1 MRLFQA
7 IEAQYAAL
15 RAINGGSAGDGISRA
30 VATLLVVVQVFP
42 AMHLWLRKD
51 AVAVQS
57 LAVIALA
64 LVSAACL
71 DARRARLSAIYW
83 DQHWVPSMK
92 QRLALGGWGLLVL
105 FAVALSARVSA
116 AGSLALFV
124 ALGALP
130 LREWVNRL
138 AT

>member
-1 MRLFQA
+1 MRRRVIA
-7 IEAQYAAL
+7 
-15 RAINGGSAGDGISRA
+15 A
-30 VATLLVVVQVFP
+30 VATLVVVVQVFP

-51 AVAVQS
+51 TVAVQS

-71 DARRARLSAIYW
+71 DARRAQLSAIYW
-83 DQHWVPSMK
+83 GQHWVPNMK
-92 QRLALGGWGLLVL
+92 QRLVLSGWGLLAL
-105 FAVALSARVSA
+105 FAVALSARVSI